1 MYMIK
6 YDFVYSI
13 IQSDV
18 VSGIMHAFTGTVQ
31 TGAIINGCNHVV
43 ATISR

>member
-6 YDFVYSI
+6 YDFVHSI

-18 VSGIMHAFTGTVQ
+18 VSGHAFTGTVQ
-31 TGAIINGCNHVV
+31 TGAIINVCKHVV